1 MEQKIERRGGKRAGA
16 GPKFIYGE
24 DTCNITLRVPKSKKD
39 EIKKTIYRMLEQYKS
54 KRTDDYG
61 C

>member
-1 MEQKIERRGGKRAGA
+1 MEHKIKTHGGIRAGA
-16 GPKFIYGE
+16 GPPFKYGE

-39 EIKKTIYRMLEQYKS
+39 EIKKMIYALLNQYKT
-54 KRTDDYG
+54 KVNG

>member
-1 MEQKIERRGGKRAGA
+1 MEQKIERRGGKRKNA

-39 EIKKTIYRMLEQYKS
+39 EIKKMIYTLLEQYKS